1 MLCAQLAVIPKGGN
15 SVATHGGINI
25 IKHLK
30 STTGENEE
38 YLAGGQKE
46 PKSPG
51 PTD

>member
-1 MLCAQLAVIPKGGN
+1 MV
-15 SVATHGGINI
+15 THGGINI

-30 STTGENEE
+30 STMGEREE

-46 PKSPG
+46 AKNPS